1 MSERLVGSPAF
12 KAGGMG
18 DPCPAGSI
26 PVHLRQPPFPAPAL
40 TRKWCSTAW
49 SNHDLVM
56 SDDEASGLRPLF
68 TGAPMHDYF
77 PIMMKAEP
85 SVRMDAAPEPHTFP
99 VGEPFDLPQTMFF
112 NDTEQS
118 VEDCLVNTDTVAIVV
133 LQDGKVRHEQ
143 YRLTG
148 GPGVHWISWSVAKS
162 FISTLIGIAVEE
174 GRIASITDAI
184 SDYHPKLVGS
194 AYEGV
199 SIEDVLQ
206 MSSGARWN
214 EDYADPESDIHRF
227 GAAMTGEL
235 TLDDFVHGMENEHP
249 PGSLCRYNSADTQ
262 ALGMMLAGAVSRPVA
277 EYMKDK
283 LIDPLGFEA
292 EGYWITDTAGVEMTA
307 GGLMLTPHDFAK
319 LGELFRRG
327 GDWMGEQIVSTDWV
341 AAATRANKPHTQP
354 GKPVIAGGN
363 LPTGY
368 GYQWWLP
375 PGDRGNFQA
384 IGIYNQY
391 IHVDPMTE
399 SVIVKL
405 SANRTYGTATSE
417 EADMEG
423 ANDAFFSAVVAAL
436 D

>member
-1 MSERLVGSPAF
+1 M
-12 KAGGMG
+12 
-18 DPCPAGSI
+18 
-26 PVHLRQPPFPAPAL
+26 
-40 TRKWCSTAW
+40 T
-49 SNHDLVM
+49 
-56 SDDEASGLRPLF
+56 DDQSFTPQPLF
-68 TGAPMHDYF
+68 TGAPMHEYF
-77 PIMMKAEP
+77 PIMMKAQP
-85 SVRMDAAPEPHTFP
+85 SVRMDAAPEEYTFP
-99 VGEPFDLPQTMFF
+99 VGEPLELPETMPFDGA
-112 NDTEQS
+112 EHS
-118 VEDCLVNTDTVAIVV
+118 VEDCLVKTDTVAVLV
-133 LQDGKVRHEQ
+133 LQNGEVRHEQ

-148 GPGVHWISWSVAKS
+148 GRDVHWISWSVAKS
-162 FISTLIGIAVEE
+162 FVSTLIGIAVEE
-174 GRIASITDAI
+174 GHIGSITDAI
-184 SDYHPKLVGS
+184 SDYHPKLIGS

-214 EDYADPESDIHRF
+214 EDYADPDSDIHRF
-227 GAAMTGEL
+227 GAAMSGAL

-262 ALGMMLAGAVSRPVA
+262 ALGMMLAGAVGRPVA

-283 LIDPLGFEA
+283 LVDPLGFEA

-319 LGELFRRG
+319 LGELFRRK
-327 GDWMGEQIVSTDWV
+327 GDWMGNQIVPADWV
-341 AAATRANKPHTQP
+341 AAATRADKPHTQP
-354 GKPVIAGGN
+354 GNPVIAGET

-375 PGDRGNFQA
+375 PGDRGDFQA

-391 IHVDPMTE
+391 VHVDPMTE

-405 SANRTYGTATSE
+405 SANRTYGTATTE

-423 ANDAFFSAVVAAL
+423 LNDAFFAAVVAAL
-436 D
+436 G